1 MNKNYFVS
9 GLTITLVI
17 KMWISCSA
25 KRRPKIKI
33 RKRLEPKKEGKTSK
47 PIEIKGSMSDQYTSW
62 PRGPRLS

>member
-33 RKRLEPKKEGKTSK
+33 RKRLEPKKKKEKHHSQLKSK
-47 PIEIKGSMSDQYTSW
+47 EACLTNTHP
-62 PRGPRLS
+62 GPVAPD

>member
-33 RKRLEPKKEGKTSK
+33 RKRLEPKKEGKTSQ
-47 PIEIKGSMSDQYTSW
+47 PIEIKEACLTNTH
-62 PRGPRLS
+62 PGPVAPD